1 MCPVSTG
8 GRRAGARLT
17 LSGSVPS
24 QNSSA
29 SVVRSARSHSCPTAS
44 TRAVY
49 FVGSPC
55 LRIITCA
62 WNAQG
67 RAGHAQG
74 RRTLAHTRPHARV
87 PQGLGDQHTMHA
99 CGVRVL
105 GSPGSRGNLVSNAVR
120 VREDPPSLDD
130 EPAPG
135 ALPLLFRLPRH
146 EPAVESPSVNLRQSV
161 QRSGRGG
168 SLPLV
173 IRPGDAARG
182 GASRLSHAPVWR
194 RRDREHFDHRVETR
208 AQGRGVLHPVH
219 AWRNPAPRHPPS
231 PPPPC
236 EQRACAFR
244 PPTPRGRSPRMGA

>member
-1 MCPVSTG
+1 LGPRACGSSRAPGTRRGAPVT
-8 GRRAGARLT
+8 RRGGARW
-17 LSGSVPS
+17 PS
-24 QNSSA
+24 N
-29 SVVRSARSHSCPTAS
+29 
-44 TRAVY
+44 RA
-49 FVGSPC
+49 PRQHR
-55 LRIITCA
+55 L
-62 WNAQG
+62 
-67 RAGHAQG
+67 
-74 RRTLAHTRPHARV
+74 HTRSHARV
-87 PQGLGDQHTMHA
+87 PKGLGDQHTMYA
-99 CGVRVL
+99 CAVCVL
-105 GSPGSRGNLVSNAVR
+105 RGPGSRGNLVSNAVR

-135 ALPLLFRLPRH
+135 ALPLLFCLPRH
-146 EPAVESPSVNLRQSV
+146 EPAVEPPSVNLRPSV
-161 QRSGRGG
+161 QRSGRCG